1 MHDELETET
10 GLESMT
16 KAELQ
21 AEARARRL
29 FAGGTKESLLRR
41 IMDDDNPKAPNGQ
54 VAEDEGQLPATDE
67 GDVGGRS
74 DEGDVGGRSD
84 EGDVGGRS
92 DEGDVGGRSD
102 EGDVGGRSDEAA
114 SQGDR
119 PDGVEPGKLAELV
132 TTATESLG
140 RLTGREIDTVS
151 GIRATDDG
159 YRVTVEV
166 VELSRMPTT
175 TDVLATY
182 EVDVNAGGH
191 VTGFARSH
199 RYCRNQTSKE

>member
-54 VAEDEGQLPATDE
+54 VAEDEGQLPAT
-67 GDVGGRS
+67 